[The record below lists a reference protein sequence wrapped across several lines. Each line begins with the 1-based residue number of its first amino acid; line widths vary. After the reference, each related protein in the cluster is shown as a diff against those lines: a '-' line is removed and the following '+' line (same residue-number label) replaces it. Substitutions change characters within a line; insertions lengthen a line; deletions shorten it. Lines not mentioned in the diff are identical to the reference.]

1 LLTCLLYRFLCGFV
15 GLLARRGGERELE
28 IVVLRHQVAI
38 LRRGGRRPQ
47 YTTADRALL
56 AAASRLLVPE
66 RWSCFAV
73 RPQTLRRWHR
83 TLLQGNRRRRGRP
96 PGRPPL
102 AAETRSLI
110 LRMAR
115 ENPRWGYMRIQGEL
129 LKLGISVSATT
140 VANVLR
146 ASGLGPAPRR
156 IGPSWSE
163 FMRAQAQSMLG
174 GGLRS
179 EPAREFEGNVAAR
192 SAPPP
197 KGTAG
202 GVKAKEHATNGAE
215 QPCSSPVRGL
225 PRLSPGA
232 AVPFLNDSTA
242 APLRSSQQ
250 WHARDGPSARDGPRT
265 HRRSLHART
274 LRSPFQSKPSAARAG
289 ARRRNHGLALPERGC
304 ETLHPAAAARG
315 NERGAEPAVE
325 PSFLPHSRKKHKSV
339 CRWAFLAGPL
349 RNVSARPPTLVGD
362 GGRLAALSL

>member
-1 LLTCLLYRFLCGFV
+1 VSGSRFILDGNAKGRHERFRAEGLSRDTARVHGGDAGWAGARGFLPCG
-15 GLLARRGGERELE
+15 
-28 IVVLRHQVAI
+28 
-38 LRRGGRRPQ
+38 
-47 YTTADRALL
+47 
-56 AAASRLLVPE
+56 
-66 RWSCFAV
+66 
-73 RPQTLRRWHR
+73 
-83 TLLQGNRRRRGRP
+83 
-96 PGRPPL
+96 
-102 AAETRSLI
+102 TRC
-110 LRMAR
+110 
-115 ENPRWGYMRIQGEL
+115 NQGEL
-129 LKLGISVSATT
+129 LKLEISVSATT

-146 ASGLGPAPRR
+146 ASGLGPATRR

-325 PSFLPHSRKKHKSV
+325 PSFFTPHGELLRLCDCELIRRSCETTCSTSLELRRALP
-339 CRWAFLAGPL
+339 
-349 RNVSARPPTLVGD
+349 
-362 GGRLAALSL
+362 